1 MMKDA
6 LVVMTEGL
14 KELRLENE
22 WLRAE
27 VQRLQT
33 ELKAV
38 RGE

>member
-1 MMKDA
+1 MKDA

-22 WLRAE
+22 WLLAEIERLRA
-27 VQRLQT
+27 